1 MLGEGSSAAQ
11 PLLARFGESAR
22 DILLTL
28 KKRGEA
34 TADELARAVGITPS
48 GVRQH
53 LLSLRAAG
61 LVAHRGVQEGP
72 GRPRYVFCLTDR
84 AEALFPKTYGQ
95 LATEL
100 MGDLE
105 EEDPEMLQRIFQR
118 QRRRR
123 VQLARTRLAGKSLD
137 ERVAELA
144 RILDEDGY
152 LADFEYRSD
161 GTYLV
166 IEHNCAI
173 WDVAA
178 KYPLACSTELEFL
191 RQVLPEARI
200 ERVAHRVAGGYT
212 CAYQIRTRRPLGGR
226 KTR

>member
-1 MLGEGSSAAQ
+1 MSSSAQ
-11 PLLARFGESAR
+11 LSLARFGESSR
-22 DILLTL
+22 DILLAL

-34 TADELARAVGITPS
+34 RADELARAVGITPS

-61 LVAHRGVQEGP
+61 FVAHRAVQAGP
-72 GRPRYVFCLTDR
+72 GRPRYVYCLTAL
-84 AEALFPKTYGQ
+84 AEELFPKTYGQ
-95 LATEL
+95 LTTEL
-100 MGDLE
+100 LGDLE
-105 EEDPEMLQRIFQR
+105 EEDPEILQRIFQR
-118 QRRRR
+118 RRRRR
-123 VQLARTRLAGKSLD
+123 VQLARTRLAGKSFG

-152 LADFEYRSD
+152 LADFEKRSD
-161 GTYLV
+161 GTYLI

-178 KYPLACSTELEFL
+178 KYALACSTEFEFL

-200 ERVAHRVAGGYT
+200 ERVAHRVAGAYT
-212 CAYQIRTRRPLGGR
+212 CAYEIRPRRPLRGR
-226 KTR
+226 NTR